1 MRSAGKITEKE
12 AFRKDAAGPTVRMQL
27 ILQLSRALAA
37 QDGKLARK
45 VIRDLPE
52 LANCIESHGDRVWI
66 IDQNLLD
73 ALTQSIARKSIDK
86 EIEGHV

>member
-1 MRSAGKITEKE
+1 MEKLLRKADLDALPPFEALKATKILMRSAGKITRKK
-12 AFRKDAAGPTVRMQL
+12 AFRKDAADPVVRMQL

-52 LANCIESHGDRVWI
+52 LANCIESHGDRV
-66 IDQNLLD
+66 
-73 ALTQSIARKSIDK
+73 
-86 EIEGHV
+86 